1 MCLLNVKYL
10 RLIYLIIF
18 NIRYIMLFSKA
29 LINTKATQ
37 LYNLQVNLDTIVHSS
52 GWICGLH
59 IH

>member
-1 MCLLNVKYL
+1 
-10 RLIYLIIF
+10 
-18 NIRYIMLFSKA
+18 MLFSKA
-29 LINTKATQ
+29 LINTKSTQ

>member
-1 MCLLNVKYL
+1 
-10 RLIYLIIF
+10 
-18 NIRYIMLFSKA
+18 MLVSKA

-37 LYNLQVNLDTIVHSS
+37 LYNLQVNLDTIVLSS